1 MERINFIGYASGL
14 GAGNPLCADGPIY
27 LRQYFELPNYLKD
40 YAIHWEI
47 LQPNLS
53 LNDKKTIITEL
64 NQRLA
69 IATSQS
75 VSKNEAFVVIGGDHS
90 SGIGTWSGVAQAAQ
104 AKGDVGLIWIDAH
117 LDAHTPETTPSGNF
131 HGMPIAALLG
141 YGDPALTTIAMP
153 QAKIKPENLCI
164 IGARSFE
171 AGEYELLKQFNVRI
185 YFMEEVKQRGFETV
199 FAESLS
205 YITQHTQQYGI
216 SFDIDGLDPVFVPGT
231 GTPEEDGLDLPEV
244 YHALK
249 KVAGD
254 PRFLGLEIAEYN
266 PHNCP
271 DNRTVK
277 TICQLISA
285 CYS

>member
-1 MERINFIGYASGL
+1 MKKINFLGYASGL
-14 GAGNPLCADGPIY
+14 GAGNPLCADGPFY
-27 LRQYFELPNYLKD
+27 LKQYSELPNHLKD
-40 YAIHWEI
+40 YSIAWEI

-53 LNDKKTIITEL
+53 LSDKKTIIAEL

-69 IATSQS
+69 IATNQS
-75 VSKNEAFVVIGGDHS
+75 VSKNEAFVVVGGDHS
-90 SGIGTWSGVAQAAQ
+90 SGIGTWSGVAQATQ
-104 AKGDVGLIWIDAH
+104 AKGDLGLIWIDAH
-117 LDAHTPETTPSGNF
+117 LDAHTPETTPSGNL

-153 QAKIKPENLCI
+153 QAKIKPEHLCI

-171 AGEYELLKQFNVRI
+171 DGEYELLKQLNVRV
-185 YFMEEVKQRGFETV
+185 YFIEEVKQRGFEAV
-199 FAESLS
+199 FNECLAH
-205 YITQHTQQYGI
+205 ITQSTQQYGI
-216 SFDIDGLDPVFVPGT
+216 SFDIDGLDPIFVPGT
-231 GTPEEDGLDLPEV
+231 GTPEEDGLDLTEV
-244 YHALK
+244 CHALK
-249 KVAGD
+249 SVAGD

-271 DNRTVK
+271 DNRTVR